1 MKRETAALPC
11 LTYRNTGIPCKIENS
26 NNNQVVFT
34 MRVSQFFISTLK
46 EAPSEAELASHK
58 LMMRA
63 GYIKK
68 LASGLYT
75 WMPLGLRVLRKVEN
89 IVREEMDRSGGIELL
104 MPAIQPADLWQETG
118 RWDVFG
124 PQMLK
129 IKDRHDNLFC
139 FGPTHEEV
147 ITDIA
152 RREIRSY
159 RQLPINFYQIQTKF
173 RDEVRPRFGV
183 MRAREFLMKDA
194 YSFHADYASLEQTY
208 RLMHDTYSRIF
219 TRLGLKFRAVA
230 ADTGAIGGSGS
241 HEFHVLADSGED
253 ALAYCPTSDYAAN
266 VELAEAVAP
275 STPRTAASQTMLDV
289 ETPKQTTCEQVA
301 ELLGIPLQNTVK
313 LLALMSG
320 TTLNIVLLR
329 GDHSLN
335 ETKVSKLPDLS
346 SFRFASEDEIR
357 ASFNCPPGFLGP
369 VGIDRKKIR
378 VIADRTVAA
387 MSDFVVGANKAK
399 FHATGVNWGRDLPEP
414 DLIADI
420 RNVITG
426 DPAPDG
432 KGVLE
437 ICRGI
442 EVGHIFQ
449 LRSKYAEAMKA
460 TFLDA
465 QGKAQLI
472 EMGCYGIGVSR
483 IVAAAI
489 EQNFDE
495 RGIVLPTAMV
505 PFQIAIVPIGM
516 AKSPA
521 VREAVEQLYADL
533 QAAGIEVLLDDRDER
548 PGVMFADMELIG
560 IPHRIV
566 VGERGL
572 KDGMVEYLGR
582 RAPAR
587 STPPATQPAAGPG
600 NDTAAQVIPLQNALE
615 FVKSRL

>member
-1 MKRETAALPC
+1 MRSTR
-11 LTYRNTGIPCKIENS
+11 YRCKIHHS
-26 NNNQVVFT
+26 IKLSFLYI

-46 EAPSEAELASHK
+46 EAPSEAELPSHI
-58 LMMRA
+58 LMVRA

-75 WMPLGLRVLRKVEN
+75 WMPLGLRALRRVEA
-89 IVREEMDRSGGIELL
+89 IVREEMNNSGALELL
-104 MPAIQPADLWQETG
+104 MPAVQPAELWDETG
-118 RWDVFG
+118 RWEVFG

-129 IKDRHDNLFC
+129 IKDRHNNQFC

-159 RQLPINFYQIQTKF
+159 RQLPVNFYQIQTKF

-194 YSFHADYASLEQTY
+194 YSFHADFASLEANYEVMYQ
-208 RLMHDTYSRIF
+208 TYSRIF

-266 VELAEAVAP
+266 VELAQAI
-275 STPRTAASQTMLDV
+275 TPNTVRAQPQEEIRNVD
-289 ETPKQTTCEQVA
+289 TPKQTTCEQVS
-301 ELLGIPLQNTVK
+301 ELLGISLQRTVK
-313 LLALMSG
+313 LLAVIAEDKL
-320 TTLNIVLLR
+320 TILLLR

-335 ETKVSKLPDLS
+335 EIKAAKLPGLAD
-346 SFRFASEDEIR
+346 FRFAREDEIR
-357 ASFNCPPGFLGP
+357 AFFNCPPGFLGP
-369 VGIDRKKIR
+369 VGIDRSTVR
-378 VIADRTVAA
+378 VIADNSVAL
-387 MSDFVVGANKAK
+387 MSDFVAGANVAK
-399 FHATGVNWGRDLPEP
+399 FHTAGINWGRDLPEP
-414 DLIADI
+414 DLVADI
-420 RNVITG
+420 RNVVTG
-426 DPAPDG
+426 DISPDG
-432 KGVLE
+432 NGTLE

-449 LRSKYAEAMKA
+449 LRTKYAESMKA

-465 QGKAQLI
+465 QGKAQIL

-489 EQNFDE
+489 EQNSDE
-495 RGIVLPTAMV
+495 RGITLPAAMA
-505 PFQIAIVPIGM
+505 PFQVALVPIGM
-516 AKSPA
+516 NKSPA
-521 VREAVEQLYADL
+521 VKSATLQLYSEL
-533 QAAGIEVLLDDRDER
+533 KAAGIDVLLDDRDER

-566 VGERGL
+566 IGDRGL
-572 KDGMVEYLGR
+572 KDGSIEYQGR
-582 RAPAR
+582 RDAA
-587 STPPATQPAAGPG
+587 ATS
-600 NDTAAQVIPLQNALE
+600 IPLQSALE
-615 FVKSRL
+615 FIKIRIED

>member
-1 MKRETAALPC
+1 
-11 LTYRNTGIPCKIENS
+11 
-26 NNNQVVFT
+26 

-46 EAPSEAELASHK
+46 EAPAEAELPSHK
-58 LMMRA
+58 LMLRA

-104 MPAIQPADLWQETG
+104 MPAVQPAELWQETG
-118 RWDVFG
+118 RWEVFG

-129 IKDRHDNLFC
+129 IKDRHDNDFC

-194 YSFHADYASLEQTY
+194 YSFHADHASLEQTY
-208 RLMHDTYSRIF
+208 QVMYDTYSRIF

-241 HEFHVLADSGED
+241 HEFHVLADAGED
-253 ALAYCPTSDYAAN
+253 ALAYCASSDYAAN
-266 VELAEAVAP
+266 VELAEAVTP
-275 STPRTAASQTMLDV
+275 SALRAAATQTMHDV

-301 ELLGIPLQNTVK
+301 ELLGIPLQRTVK
-313 LLALMSG
+313 LLALV
-320 TTLNIVLLR
+320 TADTLNILLLR

-335 ETKVSKLPDLS
+335 ETKACKLPGLA
-346 SFRFASEDEIR
+346 SFRFATEEEIR
-357 ASFNCPPGFLGP
+357 ANFNCPPGFLGP
-369 VGIDRKKIR
+369 VGIDRAKVR

-387 MSDFVVGANKAK
+387 MSNFVVGANKAK
-399 FHATGVNWGRDLPEP
+399 FHTAGVNWGRDLPEP
-414 DLIADI
+414 DLVADI
-420 RNVITG
+420 RNVVEG
-426 DPAPDG
+426 DPSPDG
-432 KGVLE
+432 KGTLE

-449 LRSKYAEAMKA
+449 LRTKYAEAMKA
-460 TFLDA
+460 TYLDA
-465 QGKAQLI
+465 QGKAQII

-495 RGIVLPTAMV
+495 RGILLPTPMA
-505 PFQIAIVPIGM
+505 PFQIVIVPIGM
-516 AKSPA
+516 GKSEA
-521 VREAVEQLYADL
+521 VRNAVEKLYAAL
-533 QAAGIEVLLDDRDER
+533 QVAGIEVLLDDRDER

-566 VGERGL
+566 IGERGL
-572 KDGMVEYLGR
+572 KEGMLEYQGR
-582 RAPAR
+582 R
-587 STPPATQPAAGPG
+587 
-600 NDTAAQVIPLQNALE
+600 DTAAQAIPLQNALE
-615 FVKSRL
+615 FVQSKL